1 MNIETTTCIAYEHL
15 ELFQLCAA
23 VYKLPLHTFIINFIN
38 YVFSYKRIPVKSYKR
53 LQYRKRYQTWK
64 RVHLYM
70 YENEYEFVMDVRK
83 ICKMSLAKVIAY
95 CVENYL
101 YDYLAAL
108 DSDENTDNYRFSG
121 YTFSF
126 YLEEGIPCCQFYWGP
141 PPELVKLANQ

>member
-1 MNIETTTCIAYEHL
+1 MNIETTTCIAYEHF
-15 ELFQLCAA
+15 ELFQSFAA
-23 VYKLPLHTFIINFIN
+23 MYKLPLHTFIINFIN
-38 YVFSYKRIPVKSYKR
+38 YVLSYKHIPVKSYKR
-53 LQYRKRYQTWK
+53 LQYRKRYQRWK
-64 RVHLYM
+64 RVHLYL

-83 ICKMSLAKVIAY
+83 ICKMSLAMVITY

-108 DSDENTDNYRFSG
+108 DSEDNTDNYRFSG

-141 PPELVKLANQ
+141 PPELLKIA

>member
-15 ELFQLCAA
+15 ELLQENAA
-23 VYKLPLHTFIINFIN
+23 IRKLSLHTFIINFIN
-38 YVFSYKRIPVKSYKR
+38 YVLSYKHIPVKSYSR
-53 LQYRKRYQTWK
+53 LRYRKRYQTWK
-64 RVHLYM
+64 RVHLYL

-83 ICKMSLAKVIAY
+83 VCKMSLAKVIAY

-108 DSDENTDNYRFSG
+108 DSEDNTDNYRFSG
-121 YTFSF
+121 YTFLF

-141 PPELVKLANQ
+141 PPELVKLAT

>member
-15 ELFQLCAA
+15 ELFQSYAA
-23 VYKLPLHTFIINFIN
+23 MHKLSLHTFIINFIN
-38 YVFSYKRIPVKSYKR
+38 YVLSYKHIPVKSYKR
-53 LQYRKRYQTWK
+53 LQYRKRYQAWK
-64 RVHLYM
+64 RVHLYL

-83 ICKMSLAKVIAY
+83 VCKMSLAKVIAY

-108 DSDENTDNYRFSG
+108 DSEDNTDNYRFSG

-126 YLEEGIPCCQFYWGP
+126 YLEEGIHCCQFYWGP
-141 PPELVKLANQ
+141 PPELVKLATK

>member
-1 MNIETTTCIAYEHL
+1 EHL
-15 ELFQLCAA
+15 ELFQSYAA

-38 YVFSYKRIPVKSYKR
+38 YVLSYKHIPVKSYKR
-53 LQYRKRYQTWK
+53 LQYRKRYQAWK
-64 RVHLYM
+64 RVHLYL

-83 ICKMSLAKVIAY
+83 VCKMSLAKIIAY

-108 DSDENTDNYRFSG
+108 DSEENTDNYRFSG

-126 YLEEGIPCCQFYWGP
+126 YLENGIPCCQFYWGP
-141 PPELVKLANQ
+141 PPELVKLSTQ